1 MAFSLNQATLIGN
14 LGNDAETIEENG
26 NKKTAFGLATTHSH
40 KDKNG
45 EWQNLTTWH
54 NVIGWNLSDYYISKL
69 VKGAKF
75 CIIGRIDNHEY
86 DENGTKKRFSGVVID
101 EIIPL
106 DKMEIG
112 EKKAG
117 FQKSEEI
124 KDEDLPKWVTE
135 DLDNL
140 F

>member
-1 MAFSLNQATLIGN
+1 MAFSLNQVSLIGN
-14 LGNDAETIEENG
+14 LGSDAETKDFKEH
-26 NKKTAFGLATTHSH
+26 KKTTFSIATTHSH
-40 KDKNG
+40 QDKNG

-69 VKGAKF
+69 AKGAKF

-86 DENGTKKRFSGVVID
+86 DEDGTKKRFSGVVLD

-124 KDEDLPKWVTE
+124 KDENLPRWVTE

>member
-45 EWQNLTTWH
+45 EWQNKT
-54 NVIGWNLSDYYISKL
+54 
-69 VKGAKF
+69 
-75 CIIGRIDNHEY
+75 
-86 DENGTKKRFSGVVID
+86 
-101 EIIPL
+101 
-106 DKMEIG
+106 
-112 EKKAG
+112 G

-124 KDEDLPKWVTE
+124 KDEDLPRWVTE